1 MINDVRCLREM
12 KKTDIGVVAFMYAV
26 CALFLVMT
34 LQLPKAAQTYPLFII
49 ALLAALTTLYV
60 AQMVRAAKRSG
71 VTTGLEDFEGFLPK
85 QFFPVLGMVI
95 LYLVM
100 MYFTGFYIST
110 LVFMVICL
118 LFLKVPELQILLA
131 TAVILVLVYCAFTL
145 FLKVKL
151 PVGLLFK

>member
-12 KKTDIGVVAFMYAV
+12 NKTDIGVVAFMYAV

-118 LFLKVPELQILLA
+118 LFLKVPKLQILLT